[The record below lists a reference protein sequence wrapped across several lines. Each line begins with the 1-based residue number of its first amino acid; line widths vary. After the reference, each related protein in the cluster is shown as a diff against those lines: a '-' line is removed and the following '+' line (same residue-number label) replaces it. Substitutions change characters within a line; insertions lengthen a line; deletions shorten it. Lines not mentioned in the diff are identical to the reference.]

1 METPCVMHTHTQKK
15 NYKVRH
21 SYYTAAD
28 QASRIALRSTF
39 TVCNASVQ
47 RPCEQ
52 SYRRAAAAARRFS
65 VARASQ
71 PDATTEGP
79 RGAGGSS
86 SPCNRDGTA
95 SATVSSPCVHR
106 WVPPSS
112 VRRDAPLSPADKN
125 DLVFRKVRGIL
136 NKLTPEK
143 FHKLR
148 KELLLVG
155 LDSTHIL
162 KGVILLI
169 FDKALD
175 EPKYSCMY
183 ASLCREL
190 CDESP
195 NFEPPPS
202 SSASSQTTTFRRL
215 LLTKCQDE
223 FENRRRAS
231 EAYDRRHG
239 PLSPEEQEQRLV
251 AKHKMLGNIKF
262 IGELGKQ
269 GLLQESILHQCVQQL
284 LLGPARG
291 GDWQDLECLCQIL
304 VTVGRR
310 LDTARARP
318 LMDQYFERMRVLA
331 QSPELPARI
340 RFLLRDVIELRANR
354 WVPRRGAGAD
364 HGPRT
369 LQQIRDEASRDL
381 GIYCG
386 PRMSHANRGASLGGG
401 MDDVFA
407 PLPMASLGTGPG
419 VIPSGGDRFFPPYRA
434 GNNASARTPLNSSGG
449 GFLGS
454 GGGGNFYNGRNSQP
468 PPPQQFGRGQRGGEH
483 LPPRFLKKQSPGSA
497 DEISLRPAQNSIVLK
512 PKTPLSFSKTNTG
525 STGSAPLG
533 PHPLAK
539 QAMKEPPIV
548 IKQVVQ
554 DKNRANRS
562 APEREK
568 GATREEVIARVD
580 ELLASLKLTN
590 GTEHQQQ
597 QQGTTTNN
605 TTNNNGT
612 ATPTS
617 DNGLPDEAGRAFE
630 ALKIPRKFL
639 SEALAHAM
647 LATLDKPQAELLPQM
662 ALAYKKDG
670 GAAYLEALQEV
681 FGRMSALEAEMPLVK
696 SMVAG
701 HVARGV
707 AKGLVSL
714 SELAQALP
722 QGQHYPLFLLV
733 LQQLSRTQGRA
744 WLTQGLAQA
753 KVDLESVL
761 PEGNRGPERL
771 AEVLEDRGLG
781 FLLPRLQGD
790 LWRQLK
796 ADPSPTALYRWLRD
810 SVDPQQQ
817 TQPSFVHALVTCL
830 LRYIL
835 GQTTM
840 PQLLNQ
846 GNTDSTDNNESA
858 AQQQQQQNNAVVPE
872 RAQLDKERELLERYQ
887 PLLRAFLGERP
898 ALQLAALYALQT
910 LWHSLGFP
918 KGMLLRWFVLL
929 YDQEIVEEEA
939 FLKWKED
946 VNDDYPGKGKAL
958 FQVNQWLTWLEEA
971 EEEEEED
978 DEDCSDEGDN

>member
-1 METPCVMHTHTQKK
+1 MEFWESCAGCVHNAVWNK
-15 NYKVRH
+15 
-21 SYYTAAD
+21 
-28 QASRIALRSTF
+28 ASSR
-39 TVCNASVQ
+39 VQ

-52 SYRRAAAAARRFS
+52 EPQRTRRAAARRFS
-65 VARASQ
+65 VARASP

-86 SPCNRDGTA
+86 SPCNRDGTVA
-95 SATVSSPCVHR
+95 AAATVSSPCVHR
-106 WVPPSS
+106 WVPPSV
-112 VRRDAPLSPADKN
+112 VRRDAPVNSADKN

-202 SSASSQTTTFRRL
+202 SSSSSQTTTFRRL

-231 EAYDRRHG
+231 EAFERRNG
-239 PLSPEEQEQRLV
+239 PLTPDEQEQRLV

-284 LLGPARG
+284 LVASAR
-291 GDWQDLECLCQIL
+291 IL

-318 LMDQYFERMRVLA
+318 LMDQYFERMRTLS

-354 WVPRRGAGAD
+354 WIPRRGNAE

-369 LQQIRDEASRDL
+369 LQQIREEASRDL

-386 PRMSHANRGASLGGG
+386 SGSRVSGGPRAASLGGG

-419 VIPSGGDRFFPPYRA
+419 VIPSGGDRFFPSYRA
-434 GNNASARTPLNSSGG
+434 GASSARTPLNSSGG
-449 GFLGS
+449 FLG
-454 GGGGNFYNGRNSQP
+454 G
-468 PPPQQFGRGQRGGEH
+468 GGEH

-525 STGSAPLG
+525 STGSTPLG

-568 GATREEVIARVD
+568 G
-580 ELLASLKLTN
+580 
-590 GTEHQQQ
+590 
-597 QQGTTTNN
+597 
-605 TTNNNGT
+605 
-612 ATPTS
+612 
-617 DNGLPDEAGRAFE
+617 
-630 ALKIPRKFL
+630 
-639 SEALAHAM
+639 
-647 LATLDKPQAELLPQM
+647 
-662 ALAYKKDG
+662 
-670 GAAYLEALQEV
+670 
-681 FGRMSALEAEMPLVK
+681 
-696 SMVAG
+696 G
-701 HVARGV
+701 H
-707 AKGLVSL
+707 
-714 SELAQALP
+714 P
-722 QGQHYPLFLLV
+722 
-733 LQQLSRTQGRA
+733 
-744 WLTQGLAQA
+744 
-753 KVDLESVL
+753 
-761 PEGNRGPERL
+761 
-771 AEVLEDRGLG
+771 
-781 FLLPRLQGD
+781 
-790 LWRQLK
+790 
-796 ADPSPTALYRWLRD
+796 
-810 SVDPQQQ
+810 
-817 TQPSFVHALVTCL
+817 
-830 LRYIL
+830 
-835 GQTTM
+835 
-840 PQLLNQ
+840 
-846 GNTDSTDNNESA
+846 
-858 AQQQQQQNNAVVPE
+858 
-872 RAQLDKERELLERYQ
+872 
-887 PLLRAFLGERP
+887 
-898 ALQLAALYALQT
+898 
-910 LWHSLGFP
+910 
-918 KGMLLRWFVLL
+918 
-929 YDQEIVEEEA
+929 
-939 FLKWKED
+939 
-946 VNDDYPGKGKAL
+946 
-958 FQVNQWLTWLEEA
+958 
-971 EEEEEED
+971 
-978 DEDCSDEGDN
+978 

>member
-1 METPCVMHTHTQKK
+1 M
-15 NYKVRH
+15 
-21 SYYTAAD
+21 
-28 QASRIALRSTF
+28 
-39 TVCNASVQ
+39 
-47 RPCEQ
+47 
-52 SYRRAAAAARRFS
+52 
-65 VARASQ
+65 
-71 PDATTEGP
+71 
-79 RGAGGSS
+79 
-86 SPCNRDGTA
+86 
-95 SATVSSPCVHR
+95 HR

-148 KELLLVG
+148 RELLQVG

-183 ASLCREL
+183 ASLCRQL

-202 SSASSQTTTFRRL
+202 SSASSPTTTFRRL

-231 EAYDRRHG
+231 EAYEHRHV

-284 LLGPARG
+284 LLGGGGRAGTGG

-310 LDTARARP
+310 LDTPKAKP
-318 LMDQYFERMRVLA
+318 LMDQYFERMRTLA

-340 RFLLRDVIELRANR
+340 RFLLRDIVELRANR
-354 WVPRRGAGAD
+354 WVPRRGAAE

-369 LQQIRDEASRDL
+369 LQQIREEASRDL
-381 GIYCG
+381 GIYSG
-386 PRMSHANRGASLGGG
+386 HARMSNNSQNRGASLGG

-419 VIPSGGDRFFPPYRA
+419 VIPSDRFFPYR
-434 GNNASARTPLNSSGG
+434 GGNASGRSSLNAGG
-449 GFLGS
+449 GFLG
-454 GGGGNFYNGRNSQP
+454 GGGSNYYNGRNSQ

-483 LPPRFLKKQSPGSA
+483 LPPRFLKKQGPGSA
-497 DEISLRPAQNSIVLK
+497 DEISLRPAQNSMVLK
-512 PKTPLSFSKTNTG
+512 PKTPLSFSKTTG
-525 STGSAPLG
+525 PTTTPLG

-562 APEREK
+562 APDREK

-590 GTEHQQQ
+590 GTAATTGTTD
-597 QQGTTTNN
+597 QGTAPATITNSAV
-605 TTNNNGT
+605 NNNGT
-612 ATPTS
+612 TTPPTTGGGGS
-617 DNGLPDEAGRAFE
+617 DNGLPDETSQAFE

-639 SEALAHAM
+639 ADALAHAM
-647 LATLDKPQAELLPQM
+647 LATLDKPQAELLPHM

-670 GAAYLEALQEV
+670 SAAYLEALQEV
-681 FGRMSALEAEMPLVK
+681 FGRMAALEVERPLVK

-707 AKGLVSL
+707 SKGLVSL

-733 LQQLSRTQGRA
+733 LQQLARLQGRV
-744 WLTQGLAQA
+744 WLTQGLQQA

-796 ADPSPTALYRWLRD
+796 VDPSPTALYRWLRD
-810 SVDPQQQ
+810 SLDAQQQ
-817 TQPSFVHALVTCL
+817 AQPSFVHALVTCL
-830 LRYIL
+830 LRHIL
-835 GQTTM
+835 GHTTM
-840 PQLLNQ
+840 PQLLLGQ
-846 GNTDSTDNNESA
+846 GPPTTTTASNSGGSEATAAATDNEQQSA
-858 AQQQQQQNNAVVPE
+858 NQQQPSATAAASAVPE
-872 RAQLDKERELLERYQ
+872 RAQLDKEREMLERFQ

-898 ALQLAALYALQT
+898 ALQLAALYALQS
-910 LWHSLGFP
+910 LCHSLGFP
-918 KGMLLRWFVLL
+918 KGLLLRWFVLL
-929 YDQEIVEEEA
+929 YDLEIVEEEA

-946 VNDDYPGKGKAL
+946 VNDDFPGKGKAL

-978 DEDCSDEGDN
+978 DDDCSDEGDN

>member
-1 METPCVMHTHTQKK
+1 M
-15 NYKVRH
+15 
-21 SYYTAAD
+21 
-28 QASRIALRSTF
+28 
-39 TVCNASVQ
+39 VQ

-52 SYRRAAAAARRFS
+52 EPHTTRRAAARRFS
-65 VARASQ
+65 VARAS
-71 PDATTEGP
+71 PTDATTEGP

-95 SATVSSPCVHR
+95 AAATVSSPCVHR
-106 WVPPSS
+106 WVPPSV
-112 VRRDAPLSPADKN
+112 VRRDAPINSADKN

-202 SSASSQTTTFRRL
+202 SSSSSQTTTFRRL

-223 FENRRRAS
+223 FENRRRAN
-231 EAYDRRHG
+231 EAFERRNG
-239 PLSPEEQEQRLV
+239 PLTPDEQEQRLV

-284 LLGPARG
+284 LVASARVQSG

-310 LDTARARP
+310 LDTPRARP
-318 LMDQYFERMRVLA
+318 LMDQYFERMRTLSH
-331 QSPELPARI
+331 SPELPARI

-354 WVPRRGAGAD
+354 WVPRRGAAE

-386 PRMSHANRGASLGGG
+386 SRVSGPRAASLGGG

-419 VIPSGGDRFFPPYRA
+419 VIPSGGDRFFPYRA
-434 GNNASARTPLNSSGG
+434 GGSARTPLNNSG
-449 GFLGS
+449 GFLGG
-454 GGGGNFYNGRNSQP
+454 GGGGNFYNGRNNQ

-525 STGSAPLG
+525 STGSTPLG

-580 ELLASLKLTN
+580 ELLASLKFSN
-590 GTEHQQQ
+590 GAEQQQ
-597 QQGTTTNN
+597 STTTANN
-605 TTNNNGT
+605 ATNNNGT
-612 ATPTS
+612 TTPPGSS
-617 DNGLPDEAGRAFE
+617 DNGLPDEASRAFE

-707 AKGLVSL
+707 AKGLITL
-714 SELAQALP
+714 SDVASALP

-733 LQQLSRTQGRA
+733 LQQLARTQGRP

-753 KVDLESVL
+753 KVDLESLL

-796 ADPSPTALYRWLRD
+796 ADPSATALYRWIRD

-817 TQPSFVHALVTCL
+817 TQPAFVHALVTCL

-840 PQLLNQ
+840 PQLLNTNQ
-846 GNTDSTDNNESA
+846 GTNDSENNESTV
-858 AQQQQQQNNAVVPE
+858 QQQQQNAVAPE

-887 PLLRAFLGERP
+887 ALLRAFLGERS
-898 ALQLAALYALQT
+898 ALQLTALYALQT

-929 YDQEIVEEEA
+929 YDLEIVEEEA

-978 DEDCSDEGDN
+978 EEDCSDEGDN